1 MASSAPLHVY
11 LPHNDIGQVDKML
24 CFPKKAYALK
34 QNPKC
39 FSSFNES
46 RHVFQR
52 LADHFWPGPVL
63 IYIKPQSS
71 APFPLFHG
79 ADNYVGF
86 RCPSHPLT
94 VKVIRQ
100 INRQVNDPD
109 HASEDLPKVIVGSP
123 VSHLNQDNFFLYK
136 GEQVIKNFA
145 FMHRKDHE
153 EQPGE
158 SAIQVLQGEE
168 TKEIFS
174 VPTCQF
180 RSKWLECWI
189 DPDTRSVII
198 RGKSPRNIKQLE
210 DLLRKAPNTKNR
222 IVQSVMCQWK
232 IVDERN
238 L

>member
-1 MASSAPLHVY
+1 
-11 LPHNDIGQVDKML
+11 ML
-24 CFPKKAYALK
+24 NFPKKAYALK

-46 RHVFQR
+46 RNVFQR
-52 LADHFWPGPVL
+52 LADQLWPGPVL

-79 ADNYVGF
+79 AENYVGF

-100 INRQVNDPD
+100 INRRANDPG
-109 HASEDLPKVIVGSP
+109 ASEDLPKVIVGSP
-123 VSHLNQDNFFLYK
+123 VSHLNQDDFFLYK

-145 FMHRKDHE
+145 HMHHKDHE

-158 SAIQVLQGEE
+158 SSIQVLQGEE
-168 TKEIFS
+168 TEEIFS

-189 DPDTRSVII
+189 NPETRSVII
-198 RGKSPRNIKQLE
+198 RGKSTSNIKQLE
-210 DLLRKAPNTKNR
+210 DLLRNAPTKSR
-222 IVQSVMCQWK
+222 IVQSVMLQWK